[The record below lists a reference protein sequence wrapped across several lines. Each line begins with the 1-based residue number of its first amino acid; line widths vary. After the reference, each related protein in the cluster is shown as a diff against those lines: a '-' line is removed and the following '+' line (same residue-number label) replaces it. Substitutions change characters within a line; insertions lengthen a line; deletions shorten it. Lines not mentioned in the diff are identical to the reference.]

1 MSAPAPIDL
10 RSDTVTRPD
19 AAMRRAMA
27 GAEVGDDVF
36 GDDPGVNRLEALAA
50 ERLGKEAAVFAA
62 SGTMANLMAV
72 LAHTRPG
79 DEALTGA
86 ESHVFN
92 YEAAGASRVGGVQL
106 RPLPNARDGGIDAAD
121 VRAAIREPNIHA
133 PRSAL
138 LCLENTQNRCG
149 GAALTAA
156 ATASPAAVARGAGL
170 AVHLDGARIF
180 NAEAALGEAA
190 AELAA
195 AADSV
200 SFCLSKGLG
209 CPVGSLLCGPRE
221 FVERARRERKMLGG
235 GMRQAGVLA
244 AAGIHALARNV
255 ARLAEDH
262 ANARALAEGLA
273 RLGPLAVEPPA
284 TNIVVPRV
292 RAGTRDGWLAAL
304 AATGVLAV
312 PFGEG
317 RIRMVTHKDVDA
329 PAIAEALRRAERAA
343 ETAAAG

>member
-1 MSAPAPIDL
+1 MSASAPIDL

-36 GDDPGVNRLEALAA
+36 HDDPTVQRLEALAA
-50 ERLGKEAAVFAA
+50 ERLGKEAALFVA
-62 SGTMANLMAV
+62 SGTMANLVAV
-72 LAHTRPG
+72 LSHTRPG
-79 DEALTGA
+79 DEALTGD

-92 YEAAGASRVGGVQL
+92 YEAAGAARVGGVQL
-106 RPLPNARDGGIDAAD
+106 RPLPNAPDGGLAAAD
-121 VRAAIREPNIHA
+121 VRAAIREPDIHA

-138 LCLENTQNRCG
+138 LCLENTHNRCG
-149 GAALTAA
+149 GAALTGA
-156 ATASPAAVARGAGL
+156 ATAAAAAIAREAGL

-180 NAEAALGEAA
+180 NAAIATGEAA

-195 AADSV
+195 SADSV
-200 SFCLSKGLG
+200 CFCLSKGLG

-244 AAGIHALARNV
+244 AAGIHALECNV

-262 ANARALAEGLA
+262 ANARALAGGLA
-273 RLGPLAVEPPA
+273 RLGPFAVDAPA
-284 TNIVVPRV
+284 TNIVVLRV
-292 RAGTRDGWLAAL
+292 RAGTRDGWLTAFAA
-304 AATGVLAV
+304 AGVRAV

-317 RIRMVTHKDVDA
+317 RIRMVTHRDA
-329 PAIAEALRRAERAA
+329 GEAAVAEALRRLEHA
-343 ETAAAG
+343 TAAVAAG